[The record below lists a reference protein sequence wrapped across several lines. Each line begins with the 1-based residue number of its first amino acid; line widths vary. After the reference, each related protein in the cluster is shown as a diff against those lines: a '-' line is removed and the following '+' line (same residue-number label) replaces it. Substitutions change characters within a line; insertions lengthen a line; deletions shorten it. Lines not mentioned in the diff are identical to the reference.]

1 MQAFEKAC
9 FEGSPGALQGPIKT
23 QFGYHLVRVGGAK
36 ESGAAQGAGSE
47 QAVDSGTVEGK
58 QEQSKNALKKQ
69 ARAKGKRGK

>member
-47 QAVDSGTVEGK
+47 QA
-58 QEQSKNALKKQ
+58 
-69 ARAKGKRGK
+69 RP